1 MPAEERETARYSS
14 DLVANFAVQAFLQRR
29 LSRAL
34 MRTRAAALMARLER
48 ACVPVPG
55 RPQAYRAAQRRL
67 IAFRAAASWG
77 ATDYLAVMPDL
88 CVRAVEEG
96 EEFEGGYF
104 ALSTAEFDVTAYLHL
119 GIPHP
124 AIPTGPPAPLVCPC
138 GVNSGPRSCSAS
150 NGEVDAYMDSLASC
164 GGNFDYHFSS
174 NTRRHN
180 QWRDTW
186 TAFVRAMSAAAV
198 DEPRDFDDG
207 RVRPDIAMASLRGR
221 GLWLCDVV
229 ITCPTCSTNFGAGA
243 FIDGQAVAAAEQ
255 RKLTVYG
262 RSLWAAEQPPPRF
275 IPLAGSTL
283 GRIGAHARG
292 FMTEL
297 LRAGRADRLRL
308 NRQHLNLHQA
318 PTYWRR
324 RISISLRAVVAFV
337 ILQRLRAAR
346 QQGAES
352 GGSGGARRARG
363 RLLSN
368 TLGWR
373 ERARHH
379 AVAMRRADE
388 GVVGGAGGDMVGTG
402 FASRWGD

>member
-1 MPAEERETARYSS
+1 M
-14 DLVANFAVQAFLQRR
+14 
-29 LSRAL
+29 
-34 MRTRAAALMARLER
+34 
-48 ACVPVPG
+48 
-55 RPQAYRAAQRRL
+55 
-67 IAFRAAASWG
+67 
-77 ATDYLAVMPDL
+77 
-88 CVRAVEEG
+88 
-96 EEFEGGYF
+96 
-104 ALSTAEFDVTAYLHL
+104 
-119 GIPHP
+119 
-124 AIPTGPPAPLVCPC
+124 
-138 GVNSGPRSCSAS
+138 
-150 NGEVDAYMDSLASC
+150 
-164 GGNFDYHFSS
+164 
-174 NTRRHN
+174 
-180 QWRDTW
+180 
-186 TAFVRAMSAAAV
+186 
-198 DEPRDFDDG
+198 
-207 RVRPDIAMASLRGR
+207 
-221 GLWLCDVV
+221 
-229 ITCPTCSTNFGAGA
+229 
-243 FIDGQAVAAAEQ
+243 AAAEQ

-346 QQGAES
+346 RQGAES

-363 RLLSN
+363 RLLLN